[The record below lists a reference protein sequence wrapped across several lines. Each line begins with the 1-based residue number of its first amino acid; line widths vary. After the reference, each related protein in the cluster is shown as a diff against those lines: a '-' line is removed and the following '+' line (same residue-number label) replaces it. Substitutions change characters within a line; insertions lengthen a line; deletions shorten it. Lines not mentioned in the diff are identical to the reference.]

1 MPAHQ
6 PAGSDQLTH
15 QNVLITVN
23 GVHRLS
29 IFEHVI
35 TMLGSKTLGTSRALL
50 LAALVMAVGLA
61 GCAGDSGG
69 EQPAASCPT
78 EKSDPAWGSYQEAR
92 DAAGEIYEPRDS
104 DSPLRLKLLDP
115 TDPQSV
121 ETGNLV
127 VWVLLFDSE
136 ADEPVTDADFRIEAE
151 MPAMGHGTSPET
163 DPMHI
168 ENGIY
173 KGCTNISMD
182 GDWVINLEPQVSD
195 GTVLEYEVEASTG
208 GGS

>member
-1 MPAHQ
+1 MHP
-6 PAGSDQLTH
+6 
-15 QNVLITVN
+15 
-23 GVHRLS
+23 LS
-29 IFEHVI
+29 IFERVI
-35 TMLGSKTLGTSRALL
+35 IMLGSKTFGAPRALL
-50 LAALVMAVGLA
+50 LAALVLATGLA

-69 EQPAASCPT
+69 GEPAEACPT

-92 DAAGEIYEPRDS
+92 SAPGEVFEANGT
-104 DSPLRLKLLDP
+104 DSPVKLKLLDP
-115 TDPQSV
+115 ADPQQID
-121 ETGNLV
+121 TGGME

-136 ADEPVTDADFRIEAE
+136 ADAPVTDASFQIDAM

-173 KGCTNISMD
+173 KGCTTISMP
-182 GDWVINLEPQVSD
+182 GDWLINLDPQLND
-195 GTVLEYEVEASTG
+195 GTVLEYDVEAAASG

>member
-1 MPAHQ
+1 
-6 PAGSDQLTH
+6 
-15 QNVLITVN
+15 
-23 GVHRLS
+23 
-29 IFEHVI
+29 
-35 TMLGSKTLGTSRALL
+35 MLGSKTLGSSRALL

-69 EQPAASCPT
+69 EAASDTCPT
-78 EKSDPAWGSYQEAR
+78 EASDPAWGSYQEAR
-92 DAAGEIYEPRDS
+92 EAPGDVFEPRDS

-115 TDPQSV
+115 VDPQSV
-121 ETGNLV
+121 ETGNLE
-127 VWVLLFDSE
+127 VWVLLFDNE
-136 ADEPVTDADFRIEAE
+136 ADEPVTDASFLIDAQ
-151 MPAMGHGTSPET
+151 MPEMGHGTSPET

-182 GDWVINLEPQVSD
+182 GDWVINLDPQLSD
-195 GTVLEYEVEASTG
+195 GSVLEYDVDASTG

>member
-1 MPAHQ
+1 MPSPRLA
-6 PAGSDQLTH
+6 ASDAATH

-23 GVHRLS
+23 SVHRLS

-35 TMLGSKTLGTSRALL
+35 TMLGSQTLGTSRALL

-69 EQPAASCPT
+69 EAPAKACPT

-92 DAAGEIYEPRDS
+92 DAPGKVFQPNGS
-104 DSPLRLKLLDP
+104 DSPVHLKLLDP
-115 TDPQSV
+115 TDPQQID
-121 ETGNLV
+121 TGGME
-127 VWVLLFDSE
+127 VWVLLFDSQ
-136 ADEPVTDADFRIEAE
+136 ADEPVTDADFQIKAY
-151 MPAMGHGTSPET
+151 MPQMGHGTSPET
-163 DPMHI
+163 HPMHI

-173 KGCTNISMD
+173 KGCTTISMP
-182 GDWVINLEPQVSD
+182 GDWLINLDPQLND
-195 GTVLEYEVEASTG
+195 GTVLEYDVEASAS